1 MARVYTAVSY
11 SVCIALGI
19 EKMKEKRIAVLSI
32 SIISAILVSLAG
44 ATSINENHLDQNV
57 SLSINA
63 SNITTTWNLESIFE
77 DNQDALDELKMLKN
91 ASIELNKTYRT
102 DFGNLTGQILL
113 NWINDQDSFL
123 KSLDI
128 LSTYASGKNSL
139 NVSDESSEALLSD
152 VQNLSTEYY
161 KDNSFAS
168 IKLKSLPKSEWERL
182 FREEPRLEKYRAYLQ
197 ENFMRYA
204 DHSPENESHA
214 AYIADLSNERAKI
227 ETGALKNITRKVMN
241 AGNITLS
248 NGLVYPV
255 DSKSYIKLLSTDTNR
270 NNRKKCYDQRF
281 YHTLNLSD
289 DMADVYSKKIWLDD
303 LMARELKFSDCYQ
316 AKMFDSYLNESQINE
331 MNSVLKSR
339 KGDFDRYYEF
349 RRAKLGLDQLMPYD
363 LNLQLMK
370 NPDRQLNYTDCL
382 MEIQKSYAGMDPVFN
397 DVFIRTVT
405 SDSIDVFP
413 GLEKQPGGYTMS
425 MVALNRPALIFLNFK
440 GLIQDEKTI
449 THELGHA
456 INFYL
461 MGNSVEY
468 LYCGGPD
475 YESEIPSTFNEELFV
490 DYAIQNYNSDT
501 AMAVLAQQID
511 SYISYF
517 TFNPMVAEFEHCAH
531 VQCAKQGKMNG
542 KELNALYTNVS
553 KEYRSS
559 KIKYYDQDSAEWT
572 MVRHI
577 FFTDNYYT
585 FNYALSKAI
594 TLSLFKMYKENPEEF
609 NKNYIAYLSAGTTM
623 TPPEKLKKYFG
634 LEINRKLFEDAM
646 DVVKLRVNQLEDL
659 DKGETG

>member
-1 MARVYTAVSY
+1 
-11 SVCIALGI
+11 
-19 EKMKEKRIAVLSI
+19 MKENKIAILSI
-32 SIISAILVSLAG
+32 AIISGLLASIAG
-44 ATSINENHLDQNV
+44 ATSVNEDQLDQNA
-57 SLSINA
+57 SLNISA
-63 SNITTTWNLESIFE
+63 CNITTAWNFESIFK
-77 DNQDALDELKMLKN
+77 DDQDAIDELKMQKN
-91 ASIELNKTYRT
+91 VSIELNKTYRT
-102 DFGNLTGQILL
+102 DFGNLTGLILF
-113 NWINDQDSFL
+113 NWIVDQSNFF
-123 KSLDI
+123 KSLGI

-152 VQNLSTEYY
+152 VQNLSAEYY
-161 KDNSFAS
+161 KENSFAT
-168 IKLKSLPKSEWERL
+168 IKLKSLPESEWNRL
-182 FREEPRLEKYRAYLQ
+182 FGEEPRLEKYRAYLQ
-197 ENFMRYA
+197 ENFIRYA
-204 DHSPENESHA
+204 GHSPENETHA

-248 NGLVYPV
+248 NGQVYPV
-255 DSKSYIKLLSTDTNR
+255 DSKSYIRLLSTDIDR
-270 NNRKKCYDQRF
+270 DNRKKCYDQRF

-289 DMADVYSKKIWLDD
+289 EMANLYSKKILLDD
-303 LMARELKFSDCYQ
+303 LLARELKFSDYYQ
-316 AKMFDSYLNESQINE
+316 AKMFDSYLNESQIDE
-331 MNSVLKSR
+331 MNSVLKNR

-349 RRAKLGLDQLMPYD
+349 RKAKLGLDQLMPYD

-382 MEIQKSYAGMDPVFN
+382 IEIQKSYEGMDLVFN
-397 DVFIRTVT
+397 NAFIRTVT

-413 GLEKQPGGYTMS
+413 ATEKQPGGYTTS
-425 MVALNRPALIFLNFK
+425 MVALKKPALIFLNFK
-440 GLIQDEKTI
+440 GLLQDEKTI

-461 MGNSVEY
+461 MGNAVDY

-490 DYAIQNYNSDT
+490 DYAIQNYDPDT
-501 AMAVLAQQID
+501 AIAVLAQQID

-517 TFNPMVAEFEHCAH
+517 TFNPMVAEFEHRAH
-531 VQCAKQGKMNG
+531 LQCAKQGRMSG

-577 FFTDNYYT
+577 YFTDNYYT

-646 DVVKLRVNQLEDL
+646 DIVKLRVDQLEEL
-659 DKGETG
+659 EKGTTG